1 MAQVKKETMERKIAI
16 LIRAG
21 YPLIVLVTHEEG
33 RAIKTLRTIANGEFM
48 DMEERPL
55 QVWSI
60 TEGWRS
66 GDGKGTQSAITDPI
80 EAIDYAIK
88 ETKGIFVMK
97 DLDPYLAQSPI
108 LVRRLRD
115 AAVELRLRHKTL
127 ILLSPSFKI
136 PIHLDKDAVLVDFDY
151 PGPEDLGGILDSLIL
166 SAQKKGEEKG
176 WTIKGNDNGFRERT
190 IQAALGLTLTEAENA
205 MARAFIL
212 AKAEWSRIPSLVL
225 QEKEQI
231 VRKGGFLEFYPPSAS
246 IDDVGGLDALKGW
259 LKKRGKAFSRKA
271 REFGLPQPRGLL
283 LLGVQGCGKSL
294 CAKAAANLW
303 NIPLLRLDV
312 GRIFGS
318 LVGESEGN
326 VRKALHL
333 AETVAP
339 CVLWIDEVEKG
350 LAGGG
355 GSGNLDSGVTARV
368 FGTILTWLQ
377 EKTSPVFV
385 IATAN
390 NVEALPPELL
400 RKGRLDEIFFV
411 DLPNL
416 EERME
421 ILGIHLA
428 RRKRMVKAAVLRDLA
443 ELMNGFIGSEIEEA
457 VVSGLYDAFDAGR
470 ELQDEDILRAI
481 KTTVPLS
488 KMRRE
493 DINRLRDWAKER
505 ARPATIPKVEV
516 KAGREIEL

>member
-1 MAQVKKETMERKIAI
+1 MDQKKETMEEKIST
-16 LIRAG
+16 LIRAN
-21 YPLIVLVTHEEG
+21 YPLIVLITHEEA
-33 RAIKTLRTIANGEFM
+33 RAIRAIRNVASGLQGG
-48 DMEERPL
+48 ERPL
-55 QVWSI
+55 QVWSV
-60 TEGWRS
+60 TEGWKS
-66 GDGKGTQSAITDPI
+66 GEGSGGQSSITDPL
-80 EAIDYAIK
+80 EAVDYVIK
-88 ETKGIFVMK
+88 EVKGVFIMR
-97 DLDPYLAQSPI
+97 DLDPFLNVPH

-115 AAVELRLRHKTL
+115 AAAELKGKQKTL

-136 PIHLDKDAVLVDFDY
+136 PGHLDKDAVIVDFDL
-151 PGPEDLGGILDSLIL
+151 PGVEDLGAILDSLIQ
-166 SAQKKGEEKG
+166 AAKEKKKNVSLWE
-176 WTIKGNDNGFRERT
+176 NGLRENT
-190 IQAALGLTLTEAENA
+190 VQAALGLTCTEAENA
-205 MARAFIL
+205 LARSFVVANS
-212 AKAEWSRIPSLVL
+212 AWGKVPSLVL

-470 ELQDEDILRAI
+470 ELQDEDILRAV
-481 KTTVPLS
+481 KSTVPLS